1 MECEKVREIV
11 RGYAAGFY
19 ATGFAAERCI
29 DKPLSVR
36 DGSAQRHLLYMC
48 EEMLTWDDSR
58 KEKMMRWLG
67 FIQGVLAMVERT
79 PIAVLKETNKP
90 DEST

>member
-36 DGSAQRHLLYMC
+36 DGSAHRHLLYMC
-48 EEMLTWDDSR
+48 EELLTWGDER

-67 FIQGVLAMVERT
+67 FIQGVLAITAGV
-79 PIAVLKETNKP
+79 PVSFLKETNKP
-90 DEST
+90 GESA